1 MTTPPRTTT
10 IEADPHPSNAN
21 RAVSPALT
29 VEQDEALAEELRAR
43 LVACFGPARSESLL
57 GTGEPDFF
65 GLIYGVAAA
74 TNYVWPIQASPL
86 MVVAVAGRY
95 TWTGVIRTPLPIS
108 RFWDLGER
116 GLADPDD
123 YFVMDCSRSRH
134 PLIVLQNLELVRSQL
149 RWLAPDGGRHI
160 LVLPSEYD
168 A

>member
-1 MTTPPRTTT
+1 MT
-10 IEADPHPSNAN
+10 IEADLHLGLTD

-29 VEQDEALAEELRAR
+29 VEQDEALAEELRAQ
-43 LVACFGPARSESLL
+43 LVACFLSARTESLL

-74 TNYVWPIQASPL
+74 TNYVWPIKVSPL
-86 MVVAVAGRY
+86 MAIAVAGHY
-95 TWTGVIRTPLPIS
+95 TWSGQMRVPIS
-108 RFWDLGER
+108 ASRFCDLAQN
-116 GLADPDD
+116 GLADPGD

-149 RWLAPDGGRHI
+149 RWLSPDGGRHI

-168 A
+168 S